1 MQNICFKYEGHDGF
15 ILIPDNFNGRWI
27 WKTEFFTAFD
37 QAERALFDRGYARV
51 YYGISD
57 MYGCDK
63 AVRLMH
69 AFHLYI
75 AKEYGLSSKPYLFG
89 FSRGALYAFNYALY
103 YPDAC
108 EKLYLDAPVLNLR
121 SWPKDEKEHAE
132 VLYHYN
138 LSEETFESCRFSPIE
153 FLDEFSKNGI
163 PVLIVA
169 GDSDRVVPHTENAQI
184 MVDYYRSHGP
194 PIDYILKPGCDHHPH
209 SLDDV
214 TPIIEFIER

>member
-1 MQNICFKYEGHDGF
+1 MQNICFTYDGHDGF

-37 QAERALFDRGYARV
+37 QAERALFDMGYARV

-75 AKEYGLSSKPYLFG
+75 AKEYGLTSKPYLFG

-121 SWPKDEKEHAE
+121 SWPKDEREHAE

-138 LSEETFESCRFSPIE
+138 LSEETFAACRFSPIE
-153 FLDEFSKNGI
+153 LLDEFSKNGV
-163 PVLIVA
+163 PVLIIA

-184 MVDYYRSHGP
+184 MVDYYRSHGL
-194 PIDYILKPGCDHHPH
+194 PIDYILKEGCDHHPH